1 MGEKGVSEVPEK
13 DDLESVEEV
22 CCCTPVSEEAEPST
36 SIDVMDLVKR
46 ISNAVSNF
54 REISANSKEMDF
66 KINRLS
72 FAIDKIEEEY
82 TLTFNSKIAI
92 KPKEMP

>member
-1 MGEKGVSEVPEK
+1 
-13 DDLESVEEV
+13 
-22 CCCTPVSEEAEPST
+22 
-36 SIDVMDLVKR
+36 
-46 ISNAVSNF
+46 
-54 REISANSKEMDF
+54 MDF